1 MVVALREQAP
11 KKSRLSLFRLGK
23 ATKSAAPSRQ
33 DASTPRSY
41 PDASSIPRNSQGDG
55 ARLARQT
62 ASQGAAPV
70 IAVHYQYPTSTNL
83 PGGYDWPATIES
95 DVDDRRRT
103 RADSLPMQTMFADR
117 EARAGKHSRQRSHFS
132 IPDVIVTSCDDDE
145 QHVVEVHVPPN
156 KRRSYVLRDTDA
168 SPRSKPSKPSDP
180 HPRRPEPLIRFD
192 SDEMR
197 GMTRTSS
204 VSSLTSP
211 VAESNASTPTS
222 SASSSLS
229 KGSGKRMRKASFPSL
244 FSRKS
249 LDSSRVEEPM
259 PISPVTPSSAPAAPG
274 AFDRRQPDGLLF
286 SAHSGATPGATPLP
300 SPPATPTSPVQ
311 KLSKKELKAR
321 QKHELA
327 LIREVERVDRLVKQ
341 HDSKA
346 RKAQEK
352 HEAKQRKRQEKL
364 ATANAEFHPAP
375 SAPSVAAGR
384 TIFQAATRV
393 TPGLGRRSSTRGFAG
408 ERRGSEPTIP
418 SASVEPRAA
427 ATPFSIDLPSAA
439 RMPFAEPRTAPKP
452 AFAPAYKPIKAPLGT
467 MPTGQSVSPPR
478 PLRPAPPPPQDEPRH
493 QLASWDDL
501 SFAAPLPSLIPAS
514 TEINSA
520 AGEEADSV
528 VELDEA
534 ARRARRASVQRVLA
548 LSDEGGR
555 LHKRGSLRKRTSIQ
569 TLKRRS
575 EDDFVKMD
583 KRSGL
588 IPRVGAD
595 EGWILQDA
603 AADDSTAVQVDAREW
618 IEDDP
623 DSHSL
628 LQQQGEVD
636 RVLADLHAAQE
647 DHLRRREATTR
658 VADSPP
664 RPARSTRRQE
674 PRSESIDSSDS
685 SGTAITTE
693 SASKDVVCFSR
704 PFSPQPALETDSS
717 HDKAF
722 TLELALS
729 PLQPLDIFTTDAHV

>member
-23 ATKSAAPSRQ
+23 STKSTAPRQ
-33 DASTPRSY
+33 DASTPRSF
-41 PDASSIPRNSQGDG
+41 PDAPSVPRTSQSDG
-55 ARLARQT
+55 ARSARQT
-62 ASQGAAPV
+62 ASEGAAPV

-83 PGGYDWPATIES
+83 PGGYDWPATLES

-103 RADSLPMQTMFADR
+103 RADSLPMQTMFAQR

-145 QHVVEVHVPPN
+145 QHVVELHVPPN

-168 SPRSKPSKPSDP
+168 PPRNKPSGP

-204 VSSLTSP
+204 VPSLTSP

-249 LDSSRVEEPM
+249 LDSSRVEEPL
-259 PISPVTPSSAPAAPG
+259 PLTPVTPSSAPAAPG

-286 SAHSGATPGATPLP
+286 SAHSGATPLP
-300 SPPATPTSPVQ
+300 SPPATPTSPLP

-327 LIREVERVDRLVKQ
+327 LIRQVERVDRLVKQ

-364 ATANAEFHPAP
+364 AHANAEFHPAP
-375 SAPSVAAGR
+375 AATPATAGR
-384 TIFQAATRV
+384 TIFQAATRAA
-393 TPGLGRRSSTRGFAG
+393 PALGRRSSARGFAA

-418 SASVEPRAA
+418 TASVEPRAA
-427 ATPFSIDLPSAA
+427 ATPFSMDLPSAA
-439 RMPFAEPRTAPKP
+439 RMPFAEPRAAPKP
-452 AFAPAYKPIKAPLGT
+452 AFAAAYKPLKAPLG
-467 MPTGQSVSPPR
+467 MVPTGQSVSPPR
-478 PLRPAPPPPQDEPRH
+478 PLRPAPPPPAPVQYEPRH
-493 QLASWDDL
+493 RQASWDDL
-501 SFAAPLPSLIPAS
+501 AFAAPLPSLIPAS
-514 TEINSA
+514 TEVISA
-520 AGEEADSV
+520 GGEETDSV
-528 VELDEA
+528 VQLDEA

-555 LHKRGSLRKRTSIQ
+555 LHKRNSLRKRTSIQ

-575 EDDFVKMD
+575 EDDFAKVD
-583 KRSGL
+583 KRSSL

-595 EGWILQDA
+595 EGWILEDA

-618 IEDDP
+618 IEDDR
-623 DSHSL
+623 DSHGL
-628 LQQQGEVD
+628 LQHQGEVD

-647 DHLRRREATTR
+647 DHLRRREATSR

-664 RPARSTRRQE
+664 RPTRSTRRQE

-693 SASKDVVCFSR
+693 SAFKDIVCFSR
-704 PFSPQPALETDSS
+704 PFSPQALETDKENAG
-717 HDKAF
+717 DTAF
-722 TLELALS
+722 KLELALS
-729 PLQPLDIFTTDAHV
+729 PLQPLDIFTTSAHV

>member
-23 ATKSAAPSRQ
+23 STKSTAPRQ
-33 DASTPRSY
+33 DASTPRSF
-41 PDASSIPRNSQGDG
+41 PDAPSVPRTSQSDG
-55 ARLARQT
+55 ARSARQT
-62 ASQGAAPV
+62 ASEGAAPV

-83 PGGYDWPATIES
+83 PGGYDWPATLES

-103 RADSLPMQTMFADR
+103 RADSLPMQTMFAQR
-117 EARAGKHSRQRSHFS
+117 EARTGKHSRQRSHFS

-145 QHVVEVHVPPN
+145 QHVVELHVPPN

-168 SPRSKPSKPSDP
+168 PPRNKPSGP

-204 VSSLTSP
+204 VPSLTSP

-249 LDSSRVEEPM
+249 LDSSRVEEPL
-259 PISPVTPSSAPAAPG
+259 PLTPVTPSSAPAAPG

-286 SAHSGATPGATPLP
+286 SAHSGATPLP
-300 SPPATPTSPVQ
+300 SPPATPTSPLP

-327 LIREVERVDRLVKQ
+327 LIRQVERVDRLVKQ

-364 ATANAEFHPAP
+364 AHANAEFHPAP
-375 SAPSVAAGR
+375 AATPATAGR
-384 TIFQAATRV
+384 TIFQAATRAA
-393 TPGLGRRSSTRGFAG
+393 PGLGRRSSARGFAA

-418 SASVEPRAA
+418 TASVEPRAA
-427 ATPFSIDLPSAA
+427 ATPFSMDLPSAA
-439 RMPFAEPRTAPKP
+439 RMPFAEPRAAPKP
-452 AFAPAYKPIKAPLGT
+452 AFAAAYKPLKAPLG
-467 MPTGQSVSPPR
+467 MVPTGQSVSPPR
-478 PLRPAPPPPQDEPRH
+478 PLRPAPPPPAPVQDEPRH
-493 QLASWDDL
+493 RQASWDDL
-501 SFAAPLPSLIPAS
+501 AFAAPLPSLIPAS
-514 TEINSA
+514 TEVISA
-520 AGEEADSV
+520 GGEETDSV

-555 LHKRGSLRKRTSIQ
+555 LHKRNSLRKRTSIQ

-575 EDDFVKMD
+575 EDDFAKVD
-583 KRSGL
+583 KRSSL

-595 EGWILQDA
+595 EGWILEDA

-618 IEDDP
+618 IEDDR
-623 DSHSL
+623 DSHGL
-628 LQQQGEVD
+628 LQHQGEVD

-647 DHLRRREATTR
+647 DHLRRREATSR

-664 RPARSTRRQE
+664 RPTRSTRRQE

-693 SASKDVVCFSR
+693 SASKDIVCFSR
-704 PFSPQPALETDSS
+704 PFSPHALETDKENAG
-717 HDKAF
+717 DTAF
-722 TLELALS
+722 KLELALS
-729 PLQPLDIFTTDAHV
+729 PLQPLDIFTTSAHV